1 MLYILS
7 GQDDFSIN
15 QTLDEIK
22 RDIGD
27 QEFLAASTTTLDGL
41 QVALGQLKT
50 VCETAPF
57 LGGKRLVII
66 RELLERFEAKGKAR
80 RRKKAA
86 RATNQPD
93 EYKLFSACIGSI
105 PDSTE
110 LVLIASRVSKDNP
123 LFKELSSKAVVKSF
137 PLLKDPQLRQW
148 IQRRVVEE
156 GGSISPPAVSLLS
169 KLVGSNLWIMAS
181 EVNKLALFTL
191 GRCIEEEDVKAVVSY
206 TQQVSVFAMVDAILE
221 FKAVLAEQS
230 LQQLLKTGA
239 APAFLLTMLSRQVQ
253 MIVRAK
259 ELRNQR
265 KSMAEIQS
273 KLGLTA
279 EFALRRTLEQASRYS
294 LSRLKEVYDRL
305 LETDLSIKT
314 GKYDAELAL
323 NILAAELCQRG
334 KAYTASPRYGFN

>member
-41 QVALGQLKT
+41 KVVPDQLRT

-66 RELLERFEAKGKAR
+66 RELLERFETKGKAR

-86 RATNQPD
+86 RATNQSD
-93 EYKLFSACIGSI
+93 EYKLFSTCIGSI

-110 LVLIASRVSKDNP
+110 LVLIANRISSDNP

-137 PLLKDPQLRQW
+137 PLLKDAQLRQW

-156 GGSISPPAVSLLS
+156 GGSISPPTVNLLT

-181 EVNKLALFTL
+181 EINKLVLFTL
-191 GRCIEEEDVKAVVSY
+191 GRRIEEEDVKAVVSY

-230 LQQLLKTGA
+230 LQQLLKIGY
-239 APAFLLTMLSRQVQ
+239 APVYLLTMLSRQVQ

-259 ELRNQR
+259 ELKNQR
-265 KSMAEIQS
+265 ISMAEIQS

-279 EFALRRTLEQASRYS
+279 EFALRKTLEQASRYS
-294 LSRLKEVYDRL
+294 LSRLKEVYVRL

-314 GKYDAELAL
+314 GKYNAELAL
-323 NILAAELCQRG
+323 NILVAELCQRS
-334 KAYTASPRYGFN
+334 KAYTASSRYEVN